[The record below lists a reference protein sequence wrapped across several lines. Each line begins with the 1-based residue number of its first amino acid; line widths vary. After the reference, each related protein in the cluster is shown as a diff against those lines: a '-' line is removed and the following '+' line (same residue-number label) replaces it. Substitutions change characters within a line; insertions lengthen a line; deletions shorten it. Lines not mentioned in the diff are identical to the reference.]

1 MRVGAHPTRREMI
14 AGSLATA
21 VATSAFGLAAP
32 ACASSGEGIHA
43 FALGELQITILS
55 DGTFNMPTRLLNRD
69 TEPAAIESALDGK
82 LSAPGQVQYGI
93 NIVLVRSGAELV
105 LIDAGAGGTWEPTA
119 GKLADRLTAAGI
131 DPASITKVVLTHGH
145 PDHLWGL
152 VDEFDDSPRFAQ
164 AQHIMPAPELDYW
177 RKVEVESLPERTQGV
192 AAGAKR
198 VIGTVGE
205 RLSSAAPDAEIASG
219 IAYLPTPGH
228 TPGHCSVR
236 ISSGSNGLIVT
247 ADTLFHSHLSFAHPD
262 WQPVSDMDGAE
273 AVASRR
279 RLLDMAATDRLLLA
293 AYHIPFPGLGRVER
307 HDAAFRWLS

>member
-1 MRVGAHPTRREMI
+1 MRLGAHPTRREMI

-32 ACASSGEGIHA
+32 ACANSGKGIHTLA
-43 FALGELQITILS
+43 FGDLQITILS
-55 DGTFNMPTRLLNRD
+55 DGTFDMPTRLLDRN

-82 LSAPGQVQYGI
+82 LSTPGQVQYGI

-119 GKLADRLTAAGI
+119 GKLADRLTAAVI

-152 VDEFDDSPRFAQ
+152 VDEFDDSSRFAR

-177 RKVEVESLPERTQGV
+177 RRVSTETLPERVQGA

-198 VIGTVGE
+198 VISTIDE
-205 RLSSAAPDAEIASG
+205 RLAAARPDAEIAPG

-236 ISSGSNGLIVT
+236 ISSGSNTLIVT
-247 ADTLFHSHLSFAHPD
+247 ADTLFHPHLSFAHPD

-279 RLLDMAATDRLLLA
+279 RLLDMAATDRILLA

-307 HDAAFRWLS
+307 HDAAYRWLS

>member
-43 FALGELQITILS
+43 FALGDLQITILS

-69 TEPAAIESALDGK
+69 MGALQTA
-82 LSAPGQVQYGI
+82 LSIGLRNRQHVVYGV

-105 LIDAGAGGTWEPTA
+105 LIDAGAGGTWKPTA
-119 GKLADRLTAAGI
+119 GKLADRLTAVGI
-131 DPASITKVVLTHGH
+131 DPASITKVVITHGH

-152 VDEFDDSPRFAQ
+152 VDEFDDSPRFAR

-177 RKVEVESLPERTQGV
+177 RKVDVDSLPERVQGA

-198 VIGTVGE
+198 VIGTIDE
-205 RLSSAAPDAEIASG
+205 RLAAARPDAELAPG
-219 IAYLPTPGH
+219 IAYVPTPGH

>member
-14 AGSLATA
+14 AGSLTTA
-21 VATSAFGLAAP
+21 VAASAFGLAAP
-32 ACASSGEGIHA
+32 ACASSGEGIHT
-43 FALGELQITILS
+43 FLLGDLQITILS
-55 DGTFNMPTRLLNRD
+55 DGTFDMPTRLLNRD
-69 TEPAAIESALDGK
+69 TEPAAIESALGGK
-82 LSAPGQVQYGI
+82 LSAPGQVEYGV

-105 LIDAGAGGTWEPTA
+105 LIDAGAGSTWQPTA

-131 DPASITKVVLTHGH
+131 GPANITKVVITHGH

-152 VDEFDDSPRFAQ
+152 VDEFDELRFGNAE
-164 AQHIMPAPELDYW
+164 HIMPAPELDYW
-177 RKVEVESLPERTQGV
+177 RKVDIGSLPERTQGV

-219 IAYLPTPGH
+219 VAYLPTPGH

-236 ISSGSNGLIVT
+236 ISSGSNALIVT
-247 ADTLFHSHLSFAHPD
+247 ADTLFHPRLSFAYPD
-262 WQPVSDMDGAE
+262 WQPVSDMDGAG

-307 HDAAFRWLS
+307 HDAAYRWLS

>member
-43 FALGELQITILS
+43 FALGDLQITILS

-69 TEPAAIESALDGK
+69 MGALQTA
-82 LSAPGQVQYGI
+82 LSIGLRNRQHVVYGV

-105 LIDAGAGGTWEPTA
+105 LIDAGAGGTWKPTA
-119 GKLADRLTAAGI
+119 GKLADRLTAVGI
-131 DPASITKVVLTHGH
+131 DPASITKVVITHGH

-152 VDEFDDSPRFAQ
+152 VDEFDDSPRFAR

-177 RKVEVESLPERTQGV
+177 RKVDVDSLPERVQGA

-198 VIGTVGE
+198 VIGTIDE
-205 RLSSAAPDAEIASG
+205 RLAAARPDAELAPG
-219 IAYLPTPGH
+219 IAYVPTPGH

-293 AYHIPFPGLGRVER
+293 AYHIPFPGLGRVEL